1 MLTGRLN
8 KIVLFILLAIL
19 VLVFSNYQAY
29 FYSDSMLKERAEGES
44 EKALMDKQCDQILF
58 VGEEND
64 PPGGV
69 RVFTW
74 RCLSRTSDSIDLSI
88 LIEGDGYPRRYSERL
103 TCTPELARQGFR
115 CESVTAGVRH
125 NFVK

>member
-8 KIVLFILLAIL
+8 KIALFIFLAIL
-19 VLVFSNYQAY
+19 ILFFSNYQAY
-29 FYSDSMLKERAEGES
+29 FYSDSMLKERAAGEN
-44 EKALMDKQCDQILF
+44 EKALIDKQCDQISF

-74 RCLSRTSDSIDLSI
+74 RCLSKFQTA
-88 LIEGDGYPRRYSERL
+88 LI
-103 TCTPELARQGFR
+103 
-115 CESVTAGVRH
+115 
-125 NFVK
+125 